1 MEKVYIYDTTL
12 RDGSQSEGVNF
23 SLEDKLLITKHL
35 DDFGIDYI
43 EAGWPGSNPKD
54 TFYFEKV
61 KNMPLKHARIVAF
74 GSTRKKGLTAS
85 SDPQVISLLKAQTP
99 AVTIFGKSWDYH
111 VLDAINTTLD
121 ENLSMIY
128 DTVSFLKKEGRE
140 VIFDAEH
147 FFDGFKSNKEYAL
160 KTVEVAFEAG
170 ADWVVLCDTNGG
182 TLPFEMMEIFKEVFD
197 RFKNAN
203 IGIHAHNDSE
213 CAVANS
219 LIAVKMGSRQVHGTI
234 NGIGERTGNA
244 NLCSIIPALS
254 LKMGFKTVEEE
265 SLRNLTELAKFVSEI
280 SNVPL
285 PKNMPYVGSSAF
297 AHKAGVHAS
306 AVSKKTDMYEHIRPE
321 LVGNTRKITIS
332 DMAGKSNVLYKLKEI
347 GLSVDENSPDVIKLV
362 EHIKNLEKEGYVF
375 EAADASLELLLKRYF
390 GIVKDFFELDFYKVE
405 VLNRNSDELSE
416 ATVRIKI
423 GDAFQHTAALG
434 NGPVN
439 ALDRAL
445 RKALV
450 DIYPSLESL
459 ELIDYKVRIVNETEG
474 TSAKVRVLIEST
486 DGMRTWGTVGVSYN
500 VIDASW
506 KALVDSISFK
516 LLKDEEENL

>member
-1 MEKVYIYDTTL
+1 MNKVYIYDTTL

-23 SLEDKLLITKHL
+23 SIEDKILITQRL
-35 DDFGIDYI
+35 DEFGIDYI

-54 TFYFEKV
+54 SFYFEKI
-61 KNMPLKHARIVAF
+61 KHIPLKHAKIVAF
-74 GSTRKKGLTAS
+74 GSTRKKNLKA
-85 SDPQVISLLKAQTP
+85 DENPQLKSLLKAQTP
-99 AVTIFGKSWDYH
+99 AITIFGKSWDYH
-111 VLDAINTTLD
+111 VFDAINTTLD

-128 DTVSFLKKEGRE
+128 DSIYFLKKEGVE

-147 FFDGFKSNKEYAL
+147 FFDGFKSNKDYAIKSL
-160 KTVEVAFEAG
+160 KAAFDGG

-182 TLPFEMMEIFKEVFD
+182 TLTFEIEYILEEVFEV
-197 RFKNAN
+197 FKGKN

-219 LIAVKMGSRQVHGTI
+219 LMAVHKGCRQVHGTI

-244 NLCSIIPALS
+244 NLCSIIPALQ
-254 LKMGFKTVEEE
+254 LKMGFEVVKED
-265 SLRNLTELAKFVSEI
+265 SLRTLTDLAKFVSEI

-285 PKNMPYVGSSAF
+285 PKNMPYVGVSAF
-297 AHKAGVHAS
+297 THKAGVHAS
-306 AVSKKTDMYEHIRPE
+306 AVSKKTDMYEHIKPE
-321 LVGNTRKITIS
+321 LVGNSRKITIS
-332 DMAGKSNVLYKLKEI
+332 DMSGKSNILYKLREI
-347 GLSVDENSPDVIKLV
+347 GLKVEENSPEIIKLV
-362 EHIKNLEKEGYVF
+362 EYIKNLEKEGYVF

-390 GIVKDFFELDFYKVE
+390 GIVKDYFELDFYRID
-405 VLNRNSDELSE
+405 VLHRNSEHLSE
-416 ATVRIKI
+416 ATVRLKI
-423 GDAFQHTAALG
+423 NDITQHTAALG

-439 ALDRAL
+439 ALDNAL
-445 RKALV
+445 RKALIDV
-450 DIYPSLESL
+450 YPSLGSL

-486 DGMRTWGTVGVSYN
+486 DGVRTWGTVGISQN

-506 KALVDSISFK
+506 IALVDSISFK